1 MKSTVAGFFSALVLA
16 SVANAVVQLPGQ
28 PGSPYVGTN
37 IPVQLI
43 SRIGSDVAGGG
54 AFNANVDPTG
64 APPLVSTAF
73 WCVDDQTYFSYGDSG
88 TANITRL
95 DSFFPAANGAAANTV
110 AFQDVGSP
118 YGTYTG
124 NWTNATAPNGG
135 VLPTDAR
142 DRLLMAAYLI
152 QNYGGYLPFTT
163 IDGAPTNQTVA
174 NTNQDIQLAIW
185 SLTNNS
191 EFLAHS
197 NGSGGYNGDTNCGGG
212 GQLACVTNT
221 DGAGFWVN
229 QALAHYKDPGAVN
242 TSNWALVTW
251 NVSGGSP
258 TSDSKQSF
266 LVSLTPEP
274 GFYGALALGMSGLAF
289 MISRKRKSS

>member
-1 MKSTVAGFFSALVLA
+1 MKSTVVGLFSALVFA
-16 SVANAVVQLPGQ
+16 SVANAVVQLPGS
-28 PGSPYVGTN
+28 PGSPYVGLN

-54 AFNANVDPTG
+54 AFNADVDPSG
-64 APPLVSTAF
+64 PAAVVHTAF

-118 YGTYTG
+118 GYSG
-124 NWTNATAPNGG
+124 NWYNTTAPNGG
-135 VLPTDAR
+135 ALPTTAR
-142 DRLLMAAYLI
+142 ERLLMAAYLI

-163 IDGAPTNQTVA
+163 ISGAPANQTVP

-185 SLTNNS
+185 SLTNNT
-191 EFLAHS
+191 EFNSHS
-197 NGSGGYNGDTNCGGG
+197 NGPGGYNGVTNCGGSG
-212 GQLACVTNT
+212 LACVTNS

-229 QALAHYKDPGAVN
+229 QAQAHYQDPNAVN
-242 TSNWALVTW
+242 SSEWALVTW
-251 NVSGGSP
+251 NVDSNGTPNSN
-258 TSDSKQSF
+258 SKQTF
-266 LVSLTPEP
+266 LVSLSPEP
-274 GFYGALALGMSGLAF
+274 GFYGALALGLSGLALV
-289 MISRKRKSS
+289 ISRKRKSA